1 LTAGSRSRKIE
12 DRVYLRALL
21 VVAGLGV
28 LCALGGMSIP
38 LTAQGAGMFHGSSED
53 PAIAYSTAPLNN
65 VVVDLNRQLQDGT
78 VHLTFEGRSGYLR
91 SVLEAFELPVDSQVL
106 VFAPNSLQRR
116 SINEA
121 NPRALFF
128 NDRVV
133 LGWVRGGTILEVAAH
148 DASAGVVFYTLQ
160 QRADGTAGPPQF
172 TRAYECLGCHMV
184 GDSLGVPGLL
194 MFSTTRPSDAVSS
207 GPPTPTDQNTPLSKR
222 FGGWFVTGSTGAM
235 RHMGNNAAALDG
247 RSSRELTS
255 VERLFDADGYRVL
268 SSDIAALLVLSHQTR
283 MTNLLTRAG
292 WEARAV
298 DPTQHPPFMATPE
311 QNVQIAEMMRGVA
324 TEVVDYML
332 FIDEAK
338 LTDRVRSS
346 SGFAERFSTVGPI
359 DRKGRSLHELDLHR
373 RLMKYPC
380 SYLIYSPAFNALPP
394 AAKDAIYKRLW
405 QVLSGE
411 ERGARYRSAVSLTD
425 RQAII
430 EILRDTQK
438 DLPPYFHNVTQ

>member
-1 LTAGSRSRKIE
+1 MC
-12 DRVYLRALL
+12 LRALL

-28 LCALGGMSIP
+28 LCALGGMSVP
-38 LTAQGAGMFHGSSED
+38 LTAQGAGMVHGSSEA

-78 VHLTFEGRSGYLR
+78 VHLTFEGPSGYLR

-116 SINEA
+116 SINET

-160 QRADGTAGPPQF
+160 QRADGGTAGPPQF

-207 GPPTPTDQNTPLSKR
+207 GLPTPTDQNTPLSKR
-222 FGGWFVTGSTGAM
+222 FGGWFVTGSTGTM
-235 RHMGNNAAALDG
+235 RHMGNNAAPLDG

-268 SSDIAALLVLSHQTR
+268 SSDIAALMVLSHQTR

-311 QNVQIAEMMRGVA
+311 QNVQIAEMMSGVA

-394 AAKDAIYKRLW
+394 AAKGAIYKRLW

-411 ERGARYRSAVSLTD
+411 ERGARYRSALSLTD

>member
-1 LTAGSRSRKIE
+1 
-12 DRVYLRALL
+12 VCLRALL
-21 VVAGLGV
+21 VAAGLSA
-28 LCALGGMSIP
+28 LCGLSGTS

-53 PAIAYSTAPLNN
+53 PAIGYSTTPLNN
-65 VVVDLNRQLQDGT
+65 VVVDVNRQIQDGS
-78 VHLTFEGRSGYLR
+78 VRLTFEGRSGYLR
-91 SVLEAFELPVDSQVL
+91 SALEAFELPLDSQLL

-128 NDRVV
+128 NDRVM
-133 LGWVRGGTILEVAAH
+133 LGWVRGGTILEVAAQ

-160 QRADGTAGPPQF
+160 QRADGIAGPPQF

-194 MFSTTRPSDAVSS
+194 MFSTPRPSDAASS
-207 GPPTPTDQNTPLSKR
+207 GLLTPTDQNTPLSKR

-235 RHMGNNAAALDG
+235 PHMGNNAAVLDG
-247 RSSRELTS
+247 RSSHELTS
-255 VERLFDADGYRVL
+255 VERLFDADGYRGL

-298 DPTQHPPFMATPE
+298 DPTQHPPFMASPE
-311 QNVQIAEMMRGVA
+311 QNVQITEMMSGVA

-338 LTDRVRSS
+338 LTDRVRGS

-394 AAKDAIYKRLW
+394 TAKDAIYKRLW

-411 ERGARYRSAVSLTD
+411 ERGARYRSALSLTD

-430 EILRDTQK
+430 EILRDTKK
-438 DLPPYFHNVTQ
+438 DLPAYFHNVTQ